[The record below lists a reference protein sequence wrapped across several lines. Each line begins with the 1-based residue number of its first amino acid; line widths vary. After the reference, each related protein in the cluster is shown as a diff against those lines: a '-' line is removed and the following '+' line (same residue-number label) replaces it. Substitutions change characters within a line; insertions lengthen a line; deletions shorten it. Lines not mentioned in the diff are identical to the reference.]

1 MKVSKKHLLG
11 TEVLHLCIVFAGKNV
26 THYYQSSKCLMHTPK
41 LTCLFYRMESNRI
54 LIQMKLNTKT
64 VAHKKSKRTV
74 IVSTKGS
81 LGTSTSVAVWRE
93 GLVEKVYCTLKKK
106 DYVAEHWVRFLAGKL
121 QRCIEE
127 RQEILKEEYR
137 PEELSEALDSLH
149 LSSQFDVRSM

>member
-106 DYVAEHWVRFLAGKL
+106 YIMWQNIGCVSLQVSCSDVLRRDKRFLKKNTDRKSSVKHWTAYICL
-121 QRCIEE
+121 
-127 RQEILKEEYR
+127 
-137 PEELSEALDSLH
+137 LSL
-149 LSSQFDVRSM
+149 M

>member
-1 MKVSKKHLLG
+1 
-11 TEVLHLCIVFAGKNV
+11 
-26 THYYQSSKCLMHTPK
+26 MHTPK

-106 DYVAEHWVRFLAGKL
+106 YIMWQNIGCVSLQVSCSDVLRRDKRFLKKNTDRKSSVKHWTAYICL
-121 QRCIEE
+121 
-127 RQEILKEEYR
+127 
-137 PEELSEALDSLH
+137 LSL
-149 LSSQFDVRSM
+149 M